1 MHKERNNRVLQ
12 QILYANY
19 QYIAPRKSPSKL
31 ASLRLFPAL
40 PLNRVERTKGDML
53 VGVNVCA
60 RNYREEQFLRYAVE
74 KKLLGKSL
82 PASIVQRIM
91 SYQEGMAPSYLSLLA
106 RSIAIMVEQNTRQQI
121 ALCKPHLVVEA
132 SMERYGEFDYDKAA
146 PICAMGAEQMRKA
159 LAAYQPPHASLWQ
172 RLKNTLGA

>member
-1 MHKERNNRVLQ
+1 
-12 QILYANY
+12 
-19 QYIAPRKSPSKL
+19 
-31 ASLRLFPAL
+31 
-40 PLNRVERTKGDML
+40 
-53 VGVNVCA
+53 
-60 RNYREEQFLRYAVE
+60 
-74 KKLLGKSL
+74 
-82 PASIVQRIM
+82 
-91 SYQEGMAPSYLSLLA
+91 MAPSYLSLLA